1 MPHFSKELLEAAP
14 ETLANLREILHGRQ
28 TGGRTGRTAEAAPTK
43 EGRFGPAGGRGMP
56 ARKRRQTAPT
66 GA

>member
-1 MPHFSKELLEAAP
+1 MPHFSKEDLEASA

-28 TGGRTGRTAEAAPTK
+28 QGGRDGRPVPTTPTK
-43 EGRFGPAGGRGMP
+43 EGRFGTSGGRG
-56 ARKRRQTAPT
+56 AAVRKRRHTAPA